1 MKVRLNL
8 TIEDDLLNKIKRYAA
23 SKQVSVSE
31 LVEEYFKTIA
41 KPKKQKNSI
50 IDLVEKITEAF
61 NFFIARLKK
70 RILRRSGWE
79 IWVLKYFWMPTF
91 Y

>member
-41 KPKKQKNSI
+41 KTKKQKNNI
-50 IDLVEKITEAF
+50 IDLVDKLPKHSISSSQD
-61 NFFIARLKK
+61 LKK
-70 RILRRSGWE
+70 GFYE
-79 IWVLKYFWMPTF
+79 DKAGKYGF
-91 Y
+91 